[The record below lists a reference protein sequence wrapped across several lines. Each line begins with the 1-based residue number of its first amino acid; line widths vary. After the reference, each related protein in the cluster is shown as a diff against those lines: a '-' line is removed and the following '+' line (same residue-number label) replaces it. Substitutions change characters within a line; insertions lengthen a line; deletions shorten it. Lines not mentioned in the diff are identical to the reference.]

1 MISFRPELIRR
12 QTQVEKFLEEQFTEK
27 TDYRVLM
34 EAMRYSLLAGGKR
47 LRPVLVMSFSEAV
60 GGPVDEILPAACA
73 IELVHTYSLI
83 HDDLPC
89 MDNDDYRRG
98 KLTCHKLYGD
108 DIATLAGDALQAA
121 AFRLLSEQP
130 GDPAKILRC
139 VHILAQGAGEDG
151 MVAGQILD
159 LQGEKRTLNEAE
171 LRQVHAHK
179 TGDLIRAACQMG
191 AVLGGGSEEQ
201 IQAAGEFAMAL
212 GLAFQI
218 RDDMLDEI
226 GSRRQLG
233 KPIGSDS
240 ANGKSTFVTIYGI
253 KECQRLVEEETG
265 KAITALEHGGFVT
278 MEFLKNLA
286 ELLTSRNH

>member
-159 LQGEKRTLNEAE
+159 LQGEKRTLNETE

-278 MEFLKNLA
+278 MEFLKTLA